1 VRSGFWTALFAGAGA
16 GLIAVGA
23 IALHAQ
29 AAAGSLAEAHAALQ
43 SGEADKAL
51 ILLNSLP
58 TSAEA
63 HNLRCRVQL
72 ILDHLDA
79 ATSECQQAVSMDG
92 ENSGYHL
99 WLGRVLGE
107 RASRASF
114 MSAFGLA
121 KQVRAELESSVRLDP
136 HNADALADL
145 GEFYKSAPG
154 VLGGGEDK
162 AEGVAAELDKVDQ
175 ARAHQLRGWIAE
187 GHKDYG
193 TAERELKAAIGVDPH
208 PAFSWMSLASFY
220 RRRERWTDLDAALES
235 GVKSAQHDRK
245 AGVALYNGAMVLT
258 KANRNLPLAA
268 KMLGEYLS
276 SDSKTEEAPAFV
288 AHVRL
293 ARVLAQL
300 GDKAGAVQHRA
311 AALAL
316 AQDYKPAL
324 ELKF

>member
-1 VRSGFWTALFAGAGA
+1 MRSGFWTALFAGLGTS
-16 GLIAVGA
+16 LIAVGFVS
-23 IALHAQ
+23 LHAQ
-29 AAAGSLAEAHAALQ
+29 AGSGSLAEAHAALQ
-43 SGEADKAL
+43 AGEADKAL
-51 ILLNSLP
+51 ALLNSLP
-58 TSAEA
+58 ASAEA
-63 HNLRCRVQL
+63 HSLRCRVEL
-72 ILDHLDA
+72 ILDHLDV
-79 ATSECQQAVSMDG
+79 ATSECQKAVSMDG
-92 ENSGYHL
+92 GNSDYHM
-99 WLGRVLGE
+99 WLARTLGE

-121 KQVRAELESSVRLDP
+121 KQVRTEMETAVRLDAR
-136 HNADALADL
+136 NADALADL
-145 GEFYKSAPG
+145 GEFYNSAPG
-154 VLGGGEDK
+154 VVGGGTDK
-162 AEGVAAELDKVDQ
+162 AEGVAEELDKVDQ

-187 GHKDYG
+187 GRKDYG
-193 TAERELKAAIGVDPH
+193 TAEHELKAAIGVDPH
-208 PAFSWMSLASFY
+208 PASPWMSLASFY
-220 RRRERWTDLDAALES
+220 GRRERWTDLDAALES
-235 GVKSAQHDRK
+235 GVKAAQHDRK

-300 GDKAGAVQHRA
+300 GDKAGAAQQRA

-316 AQDYKPAL
+316 AHDYKPAL

>member
-1 VRSGFWTALFAGAGA
+1 VRSGIWPALFAGLGA
-16 GLIAVGA
+16 GLIAVGTVS
-23 IALHAQ
+23 LHAQ
-29 AAAGSLAEAHAALQ
+29 AAADSLAEARAALQ
-43 SGEADKAL
+43 SGEADRSL
-51 ILLNSLP
+51 TLLNSLP
-58 TSAEA
+58 ASAEA

-79 ATSECQQAVSMDG
+79 ATSECQQAVSLEG

-99 WLGRVLGE
+99 WLGRVIGE

-114 MSAFGLA
+114 MTAFGLA
-121 KQVRAELESSVRLDP
+121 KQVRAELETSVRLDAR
-136 HNADALADL
+136 NADALADL
-145 GEFYKSAPG
+145 GEFYNSAPG
-154 VLGGGEDK
+154 VVGGGADK
-162 AEGVAAELDKVDQ
+162 AEDVAAKLDKVDQ

-193 TAERELKAAIGVDPH
+193 TAEGELKAAIGADPH
-208 PAFSWMSLASFY
+208 PGSAWMSLASFY

-235 GVKSAQHDRK
+235 GVKAAQHDRK
-245 AGVALYNGAMVLT
+245 AGAALYNGAMVLV
-258 KANRNLPLAA
+258 KANRNLRLAA

-300 GDKAGAVQHRA
+300 GDQAGAVQQRS

-316 AQDYKPAL
+316 AHDYKPAL